1 MPNSIVAVADG
12 EFRFDPSVVF
22 DTLRAVWPATTF
34 NAASGRVATVS
45 AGQIVVNDGE
55 ALVEVTVAGQGLDID
70 WRAPEVLAEVV
81 SVITS
86 IPGFAA
92 GSTVILADWAWVLP
106 ILHEGMSA
114 DDLLTIRR
122 DGADTQVPS
131 YEP

>member
-1 MPNSIVAVADG
+1 MPNSIVAVVDG
-12 EFRFDPSVVF
+12 EFQFDPSVVF
-22 DTLRAVWPATTF
+22 DTLRAVWPDTTF
-34 NAASGRVATVS
+34 TAASGRVATVS

-55 ALVEVTVAGQGLDID
+55 ALAEVTASGRGIDID
-70 WRAPEVLAEVV
+70 WRASEFLAEVV
-81 SVITS
+81 SAITS

-114 DDLLTIRR
+114 DELLTIRR

>member
-1 MPNSIVAVADG
+1 MPNSIVAVVDG
-12 EFRFDPSVVF
+12 EFQFDPSVVF
-22 DTLRAVWPATTF
+22 DTLRAVWPDTTF
-34 NAASGRVATVS
+34 TAASGRVATVS

-55 ALVEVTVAGQGLDID
+55 ALAEVTASGRGIDID
-70 WRAPEVLAEVV
+70 WRASEFLAEVV
-81 SVITS
+81 SAITS

-92 GSTVILADWAWVLP
+92 GSTVILSDWGWVLP

-114 DDLLTIRR
+114 DELLMIRR

>member
-1 MPNSIVAVADG
+1 MPNSVVAVAEG

-22 DTLRAVWPATTF
+22 DTLRTVWPDTTF
-34 NAASGRVATVS
+34 TAASGRAATVS
-45 AGQIVVNDGE
+45 SGQIVVNDGE
-55 ALVEVTVAGQGLDID
+55 AIVEVTASGQGIDID
-70 WRAPEVLAEVV
+70 WQVPEALAEVV

-114 DDLLTIRR
+114 DDLLAIRR